1 MKGAGIKKAIST
13 KKAKSLL
20 PKQKGLSKTI
30 HPLIKTS
37 TLLTK
42 TLPGGNK

>member
-1 MKGAGIKKAIST
+1 MKGAGIRKAIST

-30 HPLIKTS
+30 HPLIKTL
-37 TLLTK
+37 TLPTK